1 MSREQKIEFMRNAL
15 SLQLGEQFTSS
26 AFPTFYALDLI
37 SFGVQRKQPAA
48 VRLGEKLLAE
58 QGGRMPKALAKE
70 VRNYLLDA
78 SNQQQ
83 YRKAIKTAGAQAA
96 TSLYHQQSSDD

>member
-1 MSREQKIEFMRNAL
+1 MRNAL

-26 AFPTFYALDLI
+26 TFPTFYALDLI

-58 QGGRMPKALAKE
+58 
-70 VRNYLLDA
+70 
-78 SNQQQ
+78 
-83 YRKAIKTAGAQAA
+83 
-96 TSLYHQQSSDD
+96 